1 MYSSNHLWA
10 VIPVQD
16 CCNQRYIIKTSTGR
30 PVALIVKHA
39 IDQHS
44 YASLQRPLVGLWL
57 YTESIWE
64 VFSISNERLSA
75 VCFAVH
81 TRSSEQLQRRR
92 ANQTFLYVSCLE
104 PLRQIYGSS
113 LSTWWDAFNDW
124 WADNLQNTA
133 VTWQVIDVIT
143 FSVKCKETVCL
154 SFVHSVS
161 IQFSLKKKFYDLFFC
176 INQIP
181 KKAFVFP
188 SSAWMK
194 DTILLFILISLCS

>member
-16 CCNQRYIIKTSTGR
+16 CCNQRYIIKTSMVAGRALPGR

-64 VFSISNERLSA
+64 AFSISNERLSA
-75 VCFAVH
+75 VCFAAH
-81 TRSSEQLQRRR
+81 TRSSERLQRRC
-92 ANQTFLYVSCLE
+92 ANQTFLVSCKSTAHHCQ
-104 PLRQIYGSS
+104 PGGMRS
-113 LSTWWDAFNDW
+113 LTGK
-124 WADNLQNTA
+124 LIVYRTQL
-133 VTWQVIDVIT
+133 WQHDRWDVIT

-161 IQFSLKKKFYDLFFC
+161 IQFSSTNEIKSSIRNTNKRHLFFHHMLGWKIKFYSLF
-176 INQIP
+176 
-181 KKAFVFP
+181 
-188 SSAWMK
+188 
-194 DTILLFILISLCS
+194 